1 MAKKEKSTLQLVMYT
16 TVDGRTK
23 LRVNI
28 DPTLHTAWLTQ
39 AQIVDLFQSSKSN
52 ISEHIKH
59 ILQEGELEEEATVR
73 NFRTVQSEGTRQVE
87 REITYYNLD
96 MILAIGYR
104 VRSIRGTQFR
114 KWATEILEEYIRKG
128 FAMNDEL
135 LKQAGGGNYFK
146 ELLARIRDIRSS
158 EKVFYRQVLDLFA
171 TSIDYNA
178 KSETAITFFKE
189 MQNKL
194 HFAVHGKTA
203 AELIADRANA
213 ELPFM
218 GLTAFKGTRPQREE
232 ALIAKNYLN
241 EGEIKT
247 LNLMVSSYLDSAELK
262 AEQEIPMKM
271 ADWVKE
277 LERFLNYQNKPI
289 LQNAGKVSH
298 EQAMEIANG
307 EYETYIKKSNE
318 ELTQVEHDFLETI
331 QRTYKLLEGKKSK

>member
-1 MAKKEKSTLQLVMYT
+1 MAKKEKTDLQLVMYT
-16 TVDGRTK
+16 AADGRTK
-23 LRVNI
+23 IQVNM
-28 DPTLHTAWLTQ
+28 DPTLRTAWLTQ
-39 AQIVDLFQSSKSN
+39 AQLVDLFQSSKSN

-59 ILQEGELEEEATVR
+59 ILQEGELEEGATVR
-73 NFRTVQSEGTRQVE
+73 NFRTVQPEGTRQVE
-87 REITYYNLD
+87 REVTYYNLD

-135 LKQAGGGNYFK
+135 LKQAGGGSYFK
-146 ELLARIRDIRSS
+146 ELLTRIRDIRSS

-178 KSETAITFFKE
+178 KSEIAITFFKE

-194 HFAVHGKTA
+194 HFAVHGNTA
-203 AELIADRANA
+203 AELIVARANA
-213 ELPFM
+213 DSPFM
-218 GLTAFKGTRPQREE
+218 GLMAFKGTRPQKEE
-232 ALIAKNYLN
+232 VLIAKNYLN
-241 EGEIKT
+241 ESEIKT

-289 LQNAGKVSH
+289 LQNAGKISH
-298 EQAMEIANG
+298 EQAMEIASDV
-307 EYETYIKKSNE
+307 YDAYIKKSSE
-318 ELTQVEHDFLETI
+318 ELTHVERDFLETI
-331 QRTYKLLEGKKSK
+331 QQTYKLLEGKKRK